1 MRRYAYALAAAILLS
16 TTVPVMAEETGT
28 EVETIIEVESEEETG
43 TEVETTIEV
52 ESEEESATGGAE
64 GTDRASEIQNLLSKL
79 DKQIAELK
87 AELQT
92 LRGDNVVKEGDI
104 VYQDDYVILTYTGL
118 TDDEYSDGYSINFSM
133 ENLTDQKITVMFDE
147 ESLNDYMFYSI
158 FSANMTAHKKAT
170 GTVDLYPDD
179 ENYCSKDELE
189 SFEFSVAVVDSDTYD
204 EINVSDPVTM
214 YFGK

>member
-1 MRRYAYALAAAILLS
+1 MRKCAYALAATMFLS
-16 TTVPVMAEETGT
+16 TMVPVMAEET
-28 EVETIIEVESEEETG
+28 S
-43 TEVETTIEV
+43 TEVETTVEI
-52 ESEEESATGGAE
+52 ESEGESATGGAE
-64 GTDRASEIQNLLSKL
+64 GTDRASEIQNLISQLEH
-79 DKQIAELK
+79 QIAELK
-87 AELQT
+87 VELQA
-92 LRGDNVVKEGDI
+92 LRGENTVKAGDV

-133 ENLTDQKITVMFDE
+133 ENLTDQKVTVMFDE

-158 FSANMTAHKKAT
+158 FSANMTAHKKAKV
-170 GTVDLYPDD
+170 TVDLYPDD

>member
-1 MRRYAYALAAAILLS
+1 M
-16 TTVPVMAEETGT
+16 
-28 EVETIIEVESEEETG
+28 
-43 TEVETTIEV
+43 
-52 ESEEESATGGAE
+52 
-64 GTDRASEIQNLLSKL
+64 
-79 DKQIAELK
+79 LK
-87 AELQT
+87 VELQA
-92 LRGDNVVKEGDI
+92 LRGENTVKAGDV

-158 FSANMTAHKKAT
+158 FSANMTAHKKAK

-204 EINVSDPVTM
+204 DINISDPVTM

>member
-1 MRRYAYALAAAILLS
+1 MRKCAYALAAAMFLS
-16 TTVPVMAEETGT
+16 TMVPVMAEET
-28 EVETIIEVESEEETG
+28 S
-43 TEVETTIEV
+43 TEVETTVEI
-52 ESEEESATGGAE
+52 ESEGESATGGAE
-64 GTDRASEIQNLLSKL
+64 GTDRASEIQNLISQLE
-79 DKQIAELK
+79 KQIAELK
-87 AELQT
+87 VELQA
-92 LRGDNVVKEGDI
+92 LRGENTVKAGDV

-118 TDDEYSDGYSINFSM
+118 TDDEYSDGYSINFSV

-158 FSANMTAHKKAT
+158 FSASMTAHKKAK

-204 EINVSDPVTM
+204 EINISDPVTM

>member
-28 EVETIIEVESEEETG
+28 EVETIIEVESEEE
-43 TEVETTIEV
+43 
-52 ESEEESATGGAE
+52 SATGGAE

-79 DKQIAELK
+79 EKQIAELK

-118 TDDEYSDGYSINFSM
+118 TDSEYSDGYSINFSM